1 MILKSLYDYAQIAKD
16 TLPKEGM
23 EWKEI
28 EFVIVIDRE
37 GKFVRFESRRINKKK
52 CASFLVAK
60 AVARTSAPN
69 PNILWDNGRYV
80 FGLGEK
86 DQKHHA
92 MFLNVIEGIRK
103 KHPDDPAIS
112 ALSKFYGRTKE
123 QRQAD
128 FEKDSLFATVMEG
141 LKSNFSFRLQEDT
154 RLIAEKNELFDDM
167 LEQWDDELPMGRC
180 LVTGEYGPIVR
191 TTTPTPLPD
200 NSPMAALVAFQVKSG
215 YDSYGKSQAFN
226 SPISVKAES
235 AISAVLKKFLGKESK
250 NKSRV
255 GNRMYLYWGSK
266 NSKTDHEV
274 EEGLQLF
281 MNLPDKN
288 EEDPDRNV
296 NQVVK
301 VLKGIYSGEIATT
314 LSDRFH
320 ILGLAP
326 NTGRIAVVFWQD
338 STLKDFAGKLL
349 LHFDDMEIA
358 DYRKPDKRKPYFGVY
373 SMISAVTLGGKPS
386 DALPNLI
393 DETVKSIMYGSQYP
407 VQLLTGCI
415 QRIRAELTDM
425 PVSIQRAAILK
436 ACINRRTR
444 NNNQHKQL
452 EIMLDK
458 TNDNAG
464 YLCGRLTAVLEKI
477 QEDVHSGDSIRTRYM
492 GAASATPATVFPAM
506 LNLSLHHA
514 EKLDPKEEGGLR
526 RWYEGLKQEI
536 INKLPNGEFPAHLD
550 LNDQGRFFVGYYQQR
565 ADFYT
570 KKEK

>member
-1 MILKSLYDYAQIAKD
+1 MILKSLYDYAQVAKD
-16 TLPKEGM
+16 KLPKEGM

-37 GKFVRFESRRINKKK
+37 GRFVRFESRRIDKKR

-80 FGLGEK
+80 FGLTDK
-86 DQKHHA
+86 DRKHHA
-92 MFLNVIEGIRK
+92 MFLDIIEKIRE
-103 KHPDDPAIS
+103 KHPEDVAIT
-112 ALSKFYGRTKE
+112 ALSKFYGRKIE
-123 QRQAD
+123 ERNAA
-128 FEKDSLFATVMEG
+128 FEKDPLYATVIEEG
-141 LKSNFSFRLQEDT
+141 LKSNFSFRLQEDG
-154 RLIAEKNELFDDM
+154 RLIAEKDELFRDL
-167 LEQWDDELPMGRC
+167 LEEGYEDLPMGRC

-226 SPISVKAES
+226 SPISVTAER
-235 AISAVLKKFLGKESK
+235 AISAVLKKFLGKDSK

-255 GNRMYLYWGSK
+255 GNRMYLYWGSCD
-266 NSKTDHEV
+266 SEADHEV

-281 MNLPDKN
+281 LNLTDKNEADPDKN
-288 EEDPDRNV
+288 V
-296 NQVVK
+296 NHVAK
-301 VLKGIYSGEIATT
+301 VLKGIYSGEISTT
-314 LSDRFH
+314 LDDRFH

-338 STLKDFAGKLL
+338 CTLKDFAQKLL
-349 LHFDDMEIA
+349 LHFEDMEIA
-358 DYRKPDKRKPYFGVY
+358 DYRKPDKRRPYFGVY
-373 SMISAVTLGGKPS
+373 SMISAVTLGGKVS

-393 DETVKSIMYGSQYP
+393 DETVKSIMYGTP
-407 VQLLTGCI
+407 HPMQLLTGCI
-415 QRIRAELTDM
+415 QRIKAELTDM

-452 EIMLDK
+452 ENMLDK

-514 EKLDPKEEGGLR
+514 EKLDTKIR
-526 RWYEGLKQEI
+526 WWYESLKQEI
-536 INKLPNGEFPAHLD
+536 IDKLPEDGFPAHLD
-550 LNDQGRFFVGYYQQR
+550 LSDQGRFFVGYYQQR
-565 ADFYT
+565 ADFYK
-570 KKEK
+570 KKEQ

>member
-1 MILKSLYDYAQIAKD
+1 MILKSLYDYAQVAKD
-16 TLPKEGM
+16 KLPKEGM

-28 EFVIVIDRE
+28 EFIIVIDRE
-37 GKFVRFESRRINKKK
+37 GRFVRFESRRIDKKR

-80 FGLGEK
+80 FGLTDK
-86 DQKHHA
+86 DRKHHA
-92 MFLNVIEGIRK
+92 MFLDIIEKIRE
-103 KHPDDPAIS
+103 KHPEDVAIT
-112 ALSKFYGRTKE
+112 ALSKFYGRKIE
-123 QRQAD
+123 ERNAA
-128 FEKDSLFATVMEG
+128 FEKDPLYATVIEEG
-141 LKSNFSFRLQEDT
+141 LKSNFSFRLQEDG
-154 RLIAEKNELFDDM
+154 RLIAEKDELFRDL
-167 LEQWDDELPMGRC
+167 LEEGYEDLPMGRC

-226 SPISVKAES
+226 SPISVTAER
-235 AISAVLKKFLGKESK
+235 AISAVLKKFLGKDSK

-255 GNRMYLYWGSK
+255 GNRMYLYWGSCD
-266 NSKTDHEV
+266 SEADHEV

-281 MNLPDKN
+281 LNLTDKNEADPDKN
-288 EEDPDRNV
+288 V
-296 NQVVK
+296 NHVAK
-301 VLKGIYSGEIATT
+301 VLKGIYSGEISTT
-314 LSDRFH
+314 LDDRFH

-338 STLKDFAGKLL
+338 CTLKDFAQKLL
-349 LHFDDMEIA
+349 LHFEDMEIA
-358 DYRKPDKRKPYFGVY
+358 DYRKPDKRRPYFGVY
-373 SMISAVTLGGKPS
+373 SMISAVTLGGKVS

-393 DETVKSIMYGSQYP
+393 DETVKSIMYGTP
-407 VQLLTGCI
+407 HPMQLLTGCI
-415 QRIRAELTDM
+415 QRIKAELTDM

-452 EIMLDK
+452 ENMLDK

-514 EKLDPKEEGGLR
+514 EKLDTKIR
-526 RWYEGLKQEI
+526 WWYESLKQEI
-536 INKLPNGEFPAHLD
+536 IDKLPEDGFPAHLD
-550 LNDQGRFFVGYYQQR
+550 LSDQGRFFVGYYQQR
-565 ADFYT
+565 ADFYK
-570 KKEK
+570 KKEQ

>member
-1 MILKSLYDYAQIAKD
+1 MILKSLYDYAQVAKD
-16 TLPKEGM
+16 KLPKEGM

-37 GKFVRFESRRINKKK
+37 GRFVRFESKRIDKKR

-80 FGLGEK
+80 FGLTDK
-86 DQKHHA
+86 DRKHHA
-92 MFLNVIEGIRK
+92 MFLDIIEKIRE
-103 KHPDDPAIS
+103 KHPEDVAIT
-112 ALSKFYGRTKE
+112 ALSKFYGRKIE
-123 QRQAD
+123 ERNAA
-128 FEKDSLFATVMEG
+128 FEKDPLYATVMEEG
-141 LKSNFSFRLQEDT
+141 LKSNFSFRLQEDR
-154 RLIAEKNELFDDM
+154 RLIAEKDELFRDM
-167 LEQWDDELPMGRC
+167 LEEGDDDLPMGRC

-235 AISAVLKKFLGKESK
+235 AISAVLKKFLGKDSK

-255 GNRMYLYWGSK
+255 GNRMYLYWGSCD
-266 NSKTDHEV
+266 SEADHEV

-281 MNLPDKN
+281 LNLTDKNEADPDKN
-288 EEDPDRNV
+288 V
-296 NQVVK
+296 NHVAK
-301 VLKGIYSGEIATT
+301 VLKGIYSGEISTT
-314 LSDRFH
+314 LDDRFH

-338 STLKDFAGKLL
+338 STLKDFAQKLL
-349 LHFDDMEIA
+349 LHFEDMEIA
-358 DYRKPDKRKPYFGVY
+358 DYRKPDKRRPYFGVY
-373 SMISAVTLGGKPS
+373 SMISAVTLGGKVS

-393 DETVKSIMYGSQYP
+393 DETVKSIMYGTPYP
-407 VQLLTGCI
+407 MQLLTGCI
-415 QRIRAELTDM
+415 QRIKAELTDM

-452 EIMLDK
+452 ENMLDK

-514 EKLDPKEEGGLR
+514 EKLDTKIR
-526 RWYEGLKQEI
+526 WWYESLKQEI
-536 INKLPNGEFPAHLD
+536 IDKLPEDGFPAHLD
-550 LNDQGRFFVGYYQQR
+550 LSDQGRFFVGYYQQR
-565 ADFYT
+565 ADFYK
-570 KKEK
+570 KKEQ

>member
-1 MILKSLYDYAQIAKD
+1 MILKSLYDYAQVAKD
-16 TLPKEGM
+16 KLPKEGM

-28 EFVIVIDRE
+28 EFIIVIDRE
-37 GKFVRFESRRINKKK
+37 GRFVRFESRRIDKKR

-80 FGLGEK
+80 FGLTDK
-86 DQKHHA
+86 DRKHHA
-92 MFLNVIEGIRK
+92 MFLDIIEKIRE
-103 KHPDDPAIS
+103 KHPEDVAIT
-112 ALSKFYGRTKE
+112 ALSKFYGRKIE
-123 QRQAD
+123 ERNAA
-128 FEKDSLFATVMEG
+128 FEKDPLYATVIEEG
-141 LKSNFSFRLQEDT
+141 LKSNFSFRLQEDG
-154 RLIAEKNELFDDM
+154 RLIAEKDELFRDL
-167 LEQWDDELPMGRC
+167 LEEGYEDLPMGRC

-226 SPISVKAES
+226 SPISVTAER
-235 AISAVLKKFLGKESK
+235 AISAVLKKFLGKDSK

-255 GNRMYLYWGSK
+255 GNRMYLYWGSCD
-266 NSKTDHEV
+266 SEADHEV

-281 MNLPDKN
+281 LNLTDKNEADPDKN
-288 EEDPDRNV
+288 V
-296 NQVVK
+296 NHVAK
-301 VLKGIYSGEIATT
+301 VLKGIYSGEISTT
-314 LSDRFH
+314 LDDRFH

-338 STLKDFAGKLL
+338 CTLKDFAQKLL
-349 LHFDDMEIA
+349 LHFEDMEIA
-358 DYRKPDKRKPYFGVY
+358 DYRKPDKRRPYFGVY
-373 SMISAVTLGGKPS
+373 SMISAVTLGGKVS

-393 DETVKSIMYGSQYP
+393 DETVKSIMYGTP
-407 VQLLTGCI
+407 HPMQLLTGCI
-415 QRIRAELTDM
+415 QRIKAELTDM

-452 EIMLDK
+452 ENMLDK

-477 QEDVHSGDSIRTRYM
+477 QEDVHSGDSIRTHYM

-514 EKLDPKEEGGLR
+514 EKLDTKIR
-526 RWYEGLKQEI
+526 WWYESLKQEI
-536 INKLPNGEFPAHLD
+536 IDKLPEDGFPAHLD
-550 LNDQGRFFVGYYQQR
+550 LSDQGRFFVGYYQQR
-565 ADFYT
+565 ADFYK
-570 KKEK
+570 KKEQ